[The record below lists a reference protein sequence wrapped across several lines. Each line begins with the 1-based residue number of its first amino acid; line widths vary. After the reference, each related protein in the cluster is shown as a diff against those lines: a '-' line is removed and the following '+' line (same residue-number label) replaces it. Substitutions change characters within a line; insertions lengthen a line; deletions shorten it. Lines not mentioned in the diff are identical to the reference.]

1 MPTVRYVTDGGSV
14 QEIEGNEGESLM
26 HVAVRNGVPGIEG
39 ECGGELSCATCHVY
53 VDSEWVSKLRPPS
66 QDEEELLESVED
78 VRDDSRLGCQIRLSA
93 EIDGIVAKV
102 VS

>member
-1 MPTVRYVTDGGSV
+1 MPTVRYVTNSGAV

-53 VDSEWVSKLRPPS
+53 VDSEWASKLRPPS
-66 QDEEELLESVED
+66 QDEEDLLESVEEVCD
-78 VRDDSRLGCQIRLSA
+78 ASRLGCQIKLSA

>member
-1 MPTVRYVTDGGSV
+1 VRYVTDGGSV
-14 QEIEGNEGESLM
+14 REIEGNEGESLM

-53 VDSEWVSKLRPPS
+53 VDSEWVSKLRPRS

-78 VRDDSRLGCQIRLSA
+78 VRDDSRLGCQIKLSA

>member
-53 VDSEWVSKLRPPS
+53 VDSEWASKLRPPS